1 MIFIGRFLAGFGT
14 GYVLKH
20 VHMCMPVVYNYIYR
34 NEAFGYP
41 CQNMYTTMEERESLN
56 RSRMT
61 RILAS

>member
-20 VHMCMPVVYNYIYR
+20 VVYNYIYR

-41 CQNMYTTMEERESLN
+41 CQNTTMEERESQQEQNDANFSFLAP
-56 RSRMT
+56 SREE
-61 RILAS
+61 